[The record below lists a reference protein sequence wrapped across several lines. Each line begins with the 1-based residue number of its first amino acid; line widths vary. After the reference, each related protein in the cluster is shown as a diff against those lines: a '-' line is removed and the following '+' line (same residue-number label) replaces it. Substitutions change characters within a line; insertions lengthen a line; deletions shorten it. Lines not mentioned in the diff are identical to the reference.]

1 MITIIDISSR
11 KSLFLLYNISELVQ
25 QGSDTLFRGRT
36 YSANDMT
43 SVEIIEDV
51 TPPADWEPIKYTLS
65 EGVWTQVENF
75 VSKFP
80 SFELYQ
86 EHVNELSAYDSQA
99 YARQRKVKY
108 DLLNQDA
115 MRYDDIKNSTTTWID
130 AIDAIKQE
138 YPK

>member
-51 TPPADWEPIKYTLS
+51 TPPEDWEPIKYTLS

-80 SFELYQ
+80 SVELYQ

-108 DLLNQDA
+108 DLLNQDE
-115 MRYDDIKNSTTTWID
+115 MRYDDIKNLTTTWID